1 MRRLRGP
8 LLAGI
13 ASGVV
18 AILALVLLVLPKM
31 GQVGKAR
38 EELTSAQQQE
48 TSLET
53 QLASLQEAKQ
63 QAPQIQEE
71 LDNLK
76 TQIPP
81 TADLP
86 EMIRLI
92 AGAADRSAVDFF
104 SIAPTNP
111 TTDTSGEFSIVP
123 AQITMNG
130 DFFSLEEFLYRIET
144 LPRATKVVS
153 FTVAQGPGFQS
164 GGSTELTVTMT
175 AEFYTTDASA
185 GPGSSP
191 GPTEGTPLVPGAAA
205 PVAPPSPGA

>member
-13 ASGVV
+13 VSGVV
-18 AILALVLLVLPKM
+18 AILALVLLVRPKM
-31 GQVGKAR
+31 GQVGKAK
-38 EELTSAQQQE
+38 EELTAAQQQQ
-48 TSLET
+48 TSLEA

-63 QAPQIQEE
+63 QAPQIQKE

-86 EMIRLI
+86 EIIRLI

-104 SIAPTNP
+104 SIAPANP
-111 TTDTSGEFSIVP
+111 TTDASGGFSIIS

-144 LPRATKVVS
+144 LPRAAKIVS
-153 FTVAQGPGFQS
+153 FEVGQGPGFES

-175 AEFYTTDASA
+175 AELYTTDASA
-185 GPGSSP
+185 GPGSVP
-191 GPTEGTPLVPGAAA
+191 GPSEGAAGA
-205 PVAPPSPGA
+205 EAPPSPGA